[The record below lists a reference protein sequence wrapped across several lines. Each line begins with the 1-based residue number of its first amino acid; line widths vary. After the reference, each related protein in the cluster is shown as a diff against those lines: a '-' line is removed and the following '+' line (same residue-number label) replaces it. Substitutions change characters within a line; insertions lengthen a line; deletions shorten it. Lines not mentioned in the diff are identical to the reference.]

1 MLRFLAVIMG
11 TRGSGVFFDTG
22 VFCRWKF
29 FVGSVSFCSR
39 VEVFCGI
46 IFLMYSKGGASIS
59 GGLLFLRMRYCPKY
73 TGGLVFKVLS

>member
-1 MLRFLAVIMG
+1 MACFLIQE
-11 TRGSGVFFDTG
+11 
-22 VFCRWKF
+22 F
-29 FVGSVSFCSR
+29 FVGGSFLSAVAVFVVGS

-73 TGGLVFKVLS
+73 TDGLVFKVFC